1 MPNAPQTSEI
11 PGQNPDPV
19 KLLRELDTMG
29 TDQMKFNHLRTLF
42 LEEADVDEYIQYL
55 DTDEEIDLTRKQ
67 LAGLKVTLAG
77 FKVYLKRYLEKSAGI
92 IGSLDERLKKTGE
105 EIVNPDLTPDEID
118 KIAHTRKR
126 VAKAMQIAKDPRGT
140 KGKSLREA
148 TQNGGHVEANMGELD
163 AKYQEFIESLGLP
176 DKDAEKLKE
185 MVSDANYQKAVEAA
199 KELKASRIPSKA
211 QILTELMKWKPEQ
224 LKDICEMQEKPRVVI
239 ESDKS
244 FDDQVAGMDAHKHY
258 TAQNG
263 KPQEDAYVYEGEKS
277 PYRNISKSQKVKIS
291 ITDGVVHPA
300 QLKGVS
306 TGLGARRKYLAEKY
320 AEKKMKH
327 ASKGAMAA
335 LTQMSLLEAK
345 ETGDNNKIIDNWES
359 GDGTATILD
368 PDTLTESALVA
379 SSGFDSSFRQVGFLA
394 YTPEPDAVENARG
407 RASVQVLEI

>member
-1 MPNAPQTSEI
+1 MSNAPQTPEI
-11 PGQNPDPV
+11 PGQKPDPV
-19 KLLRELDTMG
+19 KLLHDLDTMD
-29 TDQMKFNHLRTLF
+29 TDQKKFNHLRGLF
-42 LEEADVDEYIQYL
+42 LEEADVDEYVNYL
-55 DTDEEIDLTRKQ
+55 DTDEDIDLTRKQ
-67 LAGLKVTLAG
+67 LTGLKATLAG
-77 FKVYLKRYLEKSAGI
+77 FKIYLKGYLEQTAER
-92 IGSLDERLKKTGE
+92 IGRFDEKLEMSGE
-105 EIVNPDLTPDEID
+105 EIVNPDLTPEEVD

-126 VAKAMQIAKDPRGT
+126 VAQAMHIAKVPRGV
-140 KGKSLREA
+140 KGKSLREVA
-148 TQNGGHVEANMGELD
+148 LQGKTEVKNTETEL
-163 AKYQEFIESLGLP
+163 KYQEFIESLGLS

-185 MVSDANYQKAVEAA
+185 MVSDAYYQKAVEAA

-244 FDDQVAGMDAHKHY
+244 FDDQVAGMDEHKHY
-258 TAQNG
+258 TSGNG
-263 KPQEDAYVYEGEKS
+263 APQEDAYVNKEAAS
-277 PYRNISKSQKVKIS
+277 PYRNIPKSQKVKIS

-306 TGLGARRKYLAEKY
+306 TALGARRKYLAEKY

-327 ASKGAMAA
+327 ASKGVMAV

-359 GDGTATILD
+359 GDGTVTILD
-368 PDTLTESALVA
+368 PDTLTKSALVA
-379 SSGFDSSFRQVGFLA
+379 FSFFYSPDRRVDFFA
-394 YTPEPDAVENARG
+394 NFPEYVLGNARG

>member
-1 MPNAPQTSEI
+1 MPDAPQTMDV

-19 KLLRELDTMG
+19 QLLKDLESMD
-29 TDQMKFNHLRTLF
+29 TDQKKFNHLRDIF
-42 LEEADVDEYIQYL
+42 IEEADVDEYVQYL
-55 DTDEEIDLTRKQ
+55 DTDEEIDLTGEQ
-67 LAGLKVTLAG
+67 LAGLKATLAG
-77 FKVYLKRYLEKSAGI
+77 FKVYLKRYLEKSAGR
-92 IGSLDERLKKTGE
+92 IGSLDERLKKSAE
-105 EIVNPDLTPDEID
+105 ELANPELTPEEVDEIS
-118 KIAHTRKR
+118 HTRRR
-126 VAKAMQIAKDPRGT
+126 VAQAMQIAKAPRGA

-148 TQNGGHVEANMGELD
+148 TQTGGRPEAGSDELD
-163 AKYQEFIESLGLP
+163 AKYQEFIEGMGLS
-176 DKDAEKLKE
+176 DKDTKKLKE

-199 KELKASRIPSKA
+199 KELKASRIPTKA

-224 LKDICEMQEKPRVVI
+224 LKDICEMQELPRVVI

-379 SSGFDSSFRQVGFLA
+379 CSYFFSDLRRVVFSANSPELA
-394 YTPEPDAVENARG
+394 DGDVRG